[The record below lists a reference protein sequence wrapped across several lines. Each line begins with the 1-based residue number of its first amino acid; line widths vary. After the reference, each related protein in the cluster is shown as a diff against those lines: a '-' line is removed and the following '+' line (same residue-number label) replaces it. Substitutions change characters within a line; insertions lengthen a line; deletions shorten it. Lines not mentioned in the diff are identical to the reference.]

1 MNRFVLVAI
10 LFAAPFADAG
20 ETRHFRQSNHEE
32 FSQGEATGSMVLPAG
47 EVVVG
52 MKKERFV
59 VDAAFVWCA
68 TLSSDG
74 KTAFLGTGDVGKI
87 FAVAAAEKKTTPR
100 LLATL
105 PEPWVTAITTTGD
118 GNVLAA
124 TTPGARIY
132 RIDSVT
138 GKFAVV
144 ATLDTNHIWALVH
157 DAKKRITFAATGG
170 PGKIVA
176 LSPGAGDVLKPRVL
190 WDSKDT
196 HIVSLVRGGADRLLA
211 GTSETAVL
219 YAVNYDGKATALH
232 DFEASEVRSITAV
245 GDALYVAVN
254 AFTPGSGSPT
264 DDAGRATGTKIQVVT
279 GGKVPS
285 AAGALPRPGA
295 PKGTGAV
302 YRLEKDGS
310 IEQVHSL
317 SDGYFT
323 AVLSDGKSRVFAAT
337 GSDGKVFRISSERE
351 VGLAVDLDERQALA
365 LLNYGDG
372 LLVGTGD
379 GAALI
384 SVHPSPPNDA
394 RYLSKIFDA
403 TRPAQWG
410 QAMYGASTA
419 LELDTRSG
427 NTARPDDNWDTWKAL
442 GTSQFMKDQ
451 ERGSGQVA
459 SAPGRYLQYRVKVAG
474 DARLRDIEMAY
485 LPQNQRARVTELNL
499 EAETATETKLT
510 HTAVLKLR
518 WKVTNPDEDALI
530 YKLAYRQASEQV
542 WRPLGPEEPLT
553 KAEFDWDTDSVPDGR
568 YLVRVWSSDGNAA
581 AQNRALSHEYISPP
595 LLVDNT
601 RPVFSDLSEKL
612 PVVSGKATDTSGIAQ
627 VEFAINGGA
636 WRPVSCDDG
645 IFDEN
650 SEGFSFRPPVLPPG
664 THVISVRARDEAHNL
679 GVTRLVVRVK

>member
-1 MNRFVLVAI
+1 MNRLVLVAI

-32 FSQGEATGSMVLPAG
+32 FAQGEATGTMVLPSG
-47 EVVVG
+47 EVVAG
-52 MKKERFV
+52 MTRERFS

-68 TLSSDG
+68 TLSGDG
-74 KTAFLGTGDVGKI
+74 KTAYLGTGDTGKV
-87 FAVAAAEKKTTPR
+87 FAVTIGEKKSTPR

-118 GNVLAA
+118 GALLAA

-132 RIDSVT
+132 RIDPKS

-157 DAKKRITFAATGG
+157 DVKKRTTFAATGG

-176 LSPGAGDVLKPRVL
+176 LEPGAGDALKPRVL

-196 HIVSLVRGGADRLLA
+196 HIVSLVAGGASLLLA

-232 DFEASEVRSITAV
+232 DFEASEVRSIAAV

-254 AFTPGSGSPT
+254 AFTASGGT
-264 DDAGRATGTKIQVVT
+264 ATEDVGRATGTKIQVVT

-317 SDGYFT
+317 ADGYFT
-323 AVLSDGKSRVFAAT
+323 AVLSGGKSSVFAAT

-351 VGLAVDLDERQALA
+351 VGLAVDLDERQSLT
-365 LLNYGDG
+365 LLPHGDG

-384 SVHPSPPNDA
+384 SVRPSPPIDA

-403 TRPAQWG
+403 ARPAQWG
-410 QAMYGASTA
+410 QAMYGASIA
-419 LELDTRSG
+419 LELETRSG
-427 NTARPDDNWDTWKAL
+427 NTARPDGNWDAWKPL
-442 GTSQFMKDQ
+442 GASQFIKEQD
-451 ERGSGQVA
+451 RGTGQVA

-474 DARLRDIEMAY
+474 DASLRDMDLAY
-485 LPQNQRARVTELNL
+485 LPQNQRARVTELTI
-499 EAETATETKLT
+499 EAESATEPKPT
-510 HTAVLKLR
+510 HTAILKLR
-518 WKVTNPDEDALI
+518 WKVSNPDEDALI
-530 YKLAYRQASEQV
+530 YKLAYRQTSEQV
-542 WRPLGPEEPLT
+542 WRPLGPEEPLQ
-553 KAEFDWDTDSVPDGR
+553 KPEFDWDTDSVPDGR

-601 RPVFSDLSEKL
+601 RPVFSALSEKL
-612 PVVSGKATDTSGIAQ
+612 PVISGKVTDTSGIEQ

-645 IFDEN
+645 IFDEP
-650 SEGFSFRPPVLPPG
+650 SEGFSFRPPVLPSG
-664 THVISVRARDEAHNL
+664 THIISVRARDEAHNL

>member
-1 MNRFVLVAI
+1 
-10 LFAAPFADAG
+10 
-20 ETRHFRQSNHEE
+20 
-32 FSQGEATGSMVLPAG
+32 MVLPTG
-47 EVVVG
+47 EVAAG
-52 MKKERFV
+52 MTKERFS
-59 VDAAFVWCA
+59 VDAAFVWCS
-68 TLSSDG
+68 TMSGDG
-74 KTAFLGTGDVGKI
+74 KTAYLGTGDTGKV
-87 FAVAAAEKKTTPR
+87 FAVTVVDKKSTPR

-118 GNVLAA
+118 GSLLAA

-132 RIDSVT
+132 RIDPKS
-138 GKFAVV
+138 GKFSVV

-157 DAKKRITFAATGG
+157 DASKRTTFAATGG

-176 LSPGAGDVLKPRVL
+176 LEPGSGAALKTRVL

-196 HIVSLVRGGADRLLA
+196 HIVSLVQGGANRLLA

-232 DFEASEVRSITAV
+232 DFEASEVRSIAAL
-245 GDALYVAVN
+245 GDVLYVAVN
-254 AFTPGSGSPT
+254 AFTSGGGSASE
-264 DDAGRATGTKIQVVT
+264 DAGRAVGTKIQVVT
-279 GGKVPS
+279 GGKVP
-285 AAGALPRPGA
+285 AAVGALPRPGA

-317 SDGYFT
+317 ADGYFT
-323 AVLSDGKSRVFAAT
+323 AVLSGAKSSVFAAT
-337 GSDGKVFRISSERE
+337 GSDGKIFRISAERE
-351 VGLAVDLDERQALA
+351 VGLAVDLDERQALT
-365 LLNYGDG
+365 LLPHGDG

-379 GAALI
+379 GASLI
-384 SVHPSPPNDA
+384 AVRPSPPPDA

-403 TRPAQWG
+403 ARPAQWG

-419 LELDTRSG
+419 LEFETRSG
-427 NTARPDDNWDTWKAL
+427 NTARPDDNWEGWKTL
-442 GTSQFMKDQ
+442 GAAQFIKEQD
-451 ERGSGQVA
+451 RGIGMVA

-474 DARLRDIEMAY
+474 DASFRDIDLAY
-485 LPQNQRARVTELNL
+485 LPQNQRARVTELNI
-499 EAETATETKLT
+499 EAESSTDLKLT

-518 WKVTNPDEDALI
+518 WKVANPDEDALI
-530 YKLAYRQASEQV
+530 YKLAYRQSSEQV
-542 WRPLGPEEPLT
+542 WRPLGPEDPLQ

-568 YLVRVWSSDGNAA
+568 YLVRIWSSDGNAA

-595 LLVDNT
+595 ILVDNT
-601 RPVFSDLSEKL
+601 RPVVSDLVEKL
-612 PVVSGKATDTSGIAQ
+612 PTITGKAADPSGIAQ

-650 SEGFSFRPPVLPPG
+650 SEGFSFRPPVLPSG
-664 THVISVRARDEAHNL
+664 THIISVRSRDEAHNL